1 MPLGIHAEQNLGVP
15 ADKRSAP
22 DMVRMPSKDD
32 APPFNFRAEMYSE
45 M

>member
-1 MPLGIHAEQNLGVP
+1 MPLGRPAEQSLCVL

-22 DMVRMPSKDD
+22 DMVTMPREDD
-32 APPFNFRAEMYSE
+32 APPLNFRAEMNPE